1 MRLQPAGCPVRPGD
15 VARGDDDGVV
25 VVPPERQAEILEAG
39 QAKLKEEERWLE
51 TIAAGR
57 SMIEVHGLPEPEVIG
72 E

>member
-1 MRLQPAGCPVRPGD
+1 MDTRC
-15 VARGDDDGVV
+15 VAD
-25 VVPPERQAEILEAG
+25 AG

-57 SMIEVHGLPEPEVIG
+57 SMIEVHGLPQPNVIG